1 MDYVKKML
9 KSKTVWAGI
18 VATVAG
24 FGMFMTGEQTLS
36 EFLLGA
42 NGVLAIVLRLMT
54 NQGIEN
60 K

>member
-1 MDYVKKML
+1 MDYLKKML

-18 VATVAG
+18 VAIITG
-24 FGMFMTGEQTLS
+24 FGMFMTNDQTIS

-42 NGVLAIVLRLMT
+42 NGVLAIILRLMT
-54 NQGIEN
+54 NQSIED